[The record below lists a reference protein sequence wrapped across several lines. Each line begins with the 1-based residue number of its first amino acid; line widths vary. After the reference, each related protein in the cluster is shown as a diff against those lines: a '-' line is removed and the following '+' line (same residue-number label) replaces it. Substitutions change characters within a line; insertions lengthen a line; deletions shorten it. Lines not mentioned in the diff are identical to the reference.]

1 MRHPSMPPGNN
12 GNSMHTRGTIRT
24 HLGRKRT
31 GAGPRTLKASTL
43 EGVQQLAESAR
54 HRQEELFDR
63 LLGVFQRHY
72 DPAGEM
78 TAAAFEGA
86 LDAACAAMVSA
97 GELTAEAA
105 ARLRQYVRRDLLH
118 RDHPTMSFRTGD
130 ITTAGTLTCAGCGW
144 CVRTIRSTVL
154 PPCPQC
160 AETAFHK
167 SG

>member
-1 MRHPSMPPGNN
+1 MRHPSTPAGNN
-12 GNSMHTRGTIRT
+12 ANTLHARGTIRT
-24 HLGRKRT
+24 HLGRKRVGS
-31 GAGPRTLKASTL
+31 GARAFKNSTL
-43 EGVQQLAESAR
+43 TGVLQIAESAR

-63 LLGVFQRHY
+63 LLGMFQRHY
-72 DPAGEM
+72 DPAGAM

-86 LDAACAAMVSA
+86 LDAACEAMVSA
-97 GELTAEAA
+97 GEITAEAA

-130 ITTAGTLTCAGCGW
+130 ITTAGTLACAGCGW
-144 CVRTIRSTVL
+144 TVRTTHSTVL

-167 SG
+167 TA